1 MKRTVP
7 LLITFLTG
15 VFLVISFFVP
25 HEPFG
30 ALEQRLLIWFS
41 IVSGFTMLLGVDNL
55 IRSHVRKMGRRRPGW
70 WHSAFLLAGFAAT
83 VVLGVLGRFHHGSP
97 FHMQSPFMFVYTY
110 VIIPLQGTMFALL
123 AFFIASAS
131 YRAFRARNA
140 VATLLLVSA
149 VVVMLGRIPIGVTLA
164 GAIPVVAALL
174 AGIAAFLA
182 FRARRRTLGGAFA
195 AVALGLLFFHGP
207 LSREITSFF
216 PFAQEW
222 IMDYPQLAAK
232 RGIQIGAALGAVS
245 MSLRIVLGIERSYL
259 S

>member
-1 MKRTVP
+1 MKRSIP
-7 LLITFLTG
+7 LAITFLTG
-15 VFLVISFFVP
+15 LFLVISFFVP

-55 IRSHVRKMGRRRPGW
+55 LRSHGRKIGRRNPGW
-70 WHSAFLLAGFAAT
+70 WHSVILLIGFTAT
-83 VVLGVLGRFHHGSP
+83 VVLGVLGRIHHGSP

-110 VIIPLQGTMFALL
+110 TIVPLQGTMFALL

-131 YRAFRARNA
+131 YRAFRARNT

-149 VVVMLGRIPIGVTLA
+149 VIVMLGRVPIGA
-164 GAIPVVAALL
+164 AI
-174 AGIAAFLA
+174 
-182 FRARRRTLGGAFA
+182 
-195 AVALGLLFFHGP
+195 
-207 LSREITSFF
+207 SEFF
-216 PFAQEW
+216 PAAQEW
-222 IMDYPQLAAK
+222 IMDVPQLAAK

-245 MSLRIVLGIERSYL
+245 MSLRIILGIERSYL

>member
-7 LLITFLTG
+7 LAITFLTG
-15 VFLVISFFVP
+15 FFLVVSFFIP

-30 ALEQRLLIWFS
+30 ALEQRLLVWFA

-55 IRSHVRKMGRRRPGW
+55 IRSHVRKITRTRPGW
-70 WHSAFLLAGFAAT
+70 GHSIALLAGLVAT
-83 VVLGVLGRFHHGSP
+83 VVLGVLGFTRHGSP
-97 FHMQSPFMFVYTY
+97 FHMQSPFMFLYTY
-110 VIIPLQGTMFALL
+110 AIVPLQGTMFALL

-131 YRAFRARNA
+131 YRAFRARNS

-149 VVVMLGRIPIGVTLA
+149 VIVMLGRVPIGA
-164 GAIPVVAALL
+164 AI
-174 AGIAAFLA
+174 
-182 FRARRRTLGGAFA
+182 
-195 AVALGLLFFHGP
+195 
-207 LSREITSFF
+207 SQFF
-216 PFAQEW
+216 PLAQEW
-222 IMDYPQLAAK
+222 IMDVPQLAAK